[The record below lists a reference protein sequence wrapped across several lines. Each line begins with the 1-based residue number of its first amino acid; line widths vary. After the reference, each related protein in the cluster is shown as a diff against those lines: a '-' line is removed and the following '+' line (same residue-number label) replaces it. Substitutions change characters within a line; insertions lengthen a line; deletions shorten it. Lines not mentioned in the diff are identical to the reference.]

1 MLPTLLAQSS
11 GCQVVAIAPK
21 QSRLAKEVDRFF
33 KFLEYQPC
41 SISTETKPAV
51 PSTDRRITFSSA
63 GGVSTTKAEI
73 EGRIRT
79 KKKGG
84 GVRSSN
90 TANLNI
96 HSLGSTIRDRAA
108 AARQAESQVHT
119 STFRRGKSPLAFD
132 KSETRRQ
139 SQLETSPVVRCWTP
153 RRGRCLLHWPAW
165 RKTPASRKIP
175 RIPTG
180 SLGVS
185 QSAVTAVSNHVV

>member
-21 QSRLAKEVDRFF
+21 QSRLAKEVDPFF
-33 KFLEYQPC
+33 KFLEYQPGG
-41 SISTETKPAV
+41 ISTETKPAV

-73 EGRIRT
+73 EGRIR
-79 KKKGG
+79 KKGG
-84 GVRSSN
+84 ARSSN

-108 AARQAESQVHT
+108 AARQAESQAHT
-119 STFRRGKSPLAFD
+119 SAFRRGKSPLAFD

-165 RKTPASRKIP
+165 RKTPVFSKNPQNTHRKLGCFTVCRDSR
-175 RIPTG
+175 
-180 SLGVS
+180 
-185 QSAVTAVSNHVV
+185 